1 MCTYLYALLCIS
13 DIMTIENM
21 ITSDIG
27 YVFLSC
33 WFVCLSVCMI
43 TCKVNYMD
51 LHETFP
57 LNFAVWRLELTVLFT
72 EYF

>member
-1 MCTYLYALLCIS
+1 
-13 DIMTIENM
+13 M